1 MHSSPSTFLS
11 PTQYTTTRVSFSHV
25 WARYGSHFERAVR
38 MSDGA
43 FHALVGILRPR
54 LHRPGLSASF
64 YRHGGQL
71 PCRAPRSV
79 FPTEGGWGGT
89 VCSLK
94 WRRVGRVAAN
104 SAMQRGASRV
114 GCGARVDFSGPLAA
128 GVARSFRIVDNSFD
142 SSCKRGILNTLAV
155 EFPVLRRYGAS
166 QKNDRIRE
174 KLTASHVRSQQNCW

>member
-1 MHSSPSTFLS
+1 
-11 PTQYTTTRVSFSHV
+11 
-25 WARYGSHFERAVR
+25 

-54 LHRPGLSASF
+54 LPRPGLSAEVRTALALRYMGGGSYVDMCIVF
-64 YRHGGQL
+64 GVHSASVYRHCGQL
-71 PCRAPRSV
+71 PCRAPRWV

-94 WRRVGRVAAN
+94 GRRVGRVAAN

-128 GVARSFRIVDNSFD
+128 ACVARSFRIVDNSFD
-142 SSCKRGILNTLAV
+142 SSCKRGILNTQDV
-155 EFPVLRRYGAS
+155 EFPVLRRY
-166 QKNDRIRE
+166 
-174 KLTASHVRSQQNCW
+174 TAV